1 MKERWKN
8 KTIRKGGSLL
18 VYNPKQQLLHLASHS
33 DETAASFSSLGRKHE
48 NQCCVFFAGVSHVQ
62 KIKATGNRSNSS
74 ALCQKMK
81 NNFQKKASHEKALT
95 SEALTAAAIA
105 GKRDNG
111 SGWSSISPGL
121 VIKIIKRTV
130 SLSVWADRAQDNCC
144 KRKTAGVWSSSALA
158 PSDHGLSYLLRKR
171 VTTCSFA
178 STILTTHHQHESFC
192 SIWLITYAFCCH
204 LSKQKTAAG
213 TDLTEKESSPTAHCC
228 HTAVKSSIRN

>member
-1 MKERWKN
+1 MKEHWKKKN
-8 KTIRKGGSLL
+8 DSEGWQPSCLQPQTAIITSRLAQWWNSSIILQPRPQTRKSMLCLL
-18 VYNPKQQLLHLASHS
+18 RRGFPC
-33 DETAASFSSLGRKHE
+33 TE
-48 NQCCVFFAGVSHVQ
+48 NQSDWQPFKLFRIVPKDEKQFS
-62 KIKATGNRSNSS
+62 
-74 ALCQKMK
+74 
-81 NNFQKKASHEKALT
+81 KKASHENALT

-130 SLSVWADRAQDNCC
+130 SFSVWADRAQDNCG

-158 PSDHGLSYLLRKR
+158 PSDHGLLRKR

-178 STILTTHHQHESFC
+178 STILTTHHQHDSFC